1 MKKLITSILL
11 TSVFTLQ
18 SQEIDITG
26 KNISIINTSGVTSTN
41 NNTDFSEQIT
51 ASGQIVK
58 TFEIV
63 NTGTAN
69 LILSGTPLVSLNNAD
84 FSVTAMPTSPVLPG
98 QSTKF
103 SVSFDPSTVA
113 TIVATVTIPNNDAN
127 ENPYTFAITGKGIAS
142 RTVRWVNNSGATLP
156 STVMVNGDV
165 HNTAPTS
172 YSTIQSAIAAAGDYD
187 IVYITN
193 GRYVNPAEA
202 TSTNCIA
209 GGPSQDPALNI
220 NVNKHNLIITSETGD
235 YATSSAKLVGYSLNL
250 TDTLGNIT
258 IQGLSMDSI
267 RQNAIYNSD
276 HVYLAS
282 SVNSP
287 NVRILRNKITNVRGH
302 GIKTDT
308 RSAFVIDRGMW
319 EIIGNHIENIGYY
332 NGHGNCTGTVNTSAI
347 WLGEAGSSFEISNN
361 TIKNAVWGGI
371 LCIGFGH
378 PSGSVNGGVIIL
390 ANKISGT
397 GNAGIQIGWTTTGG
411 FYVPNNALVSH
422 NFVENANI
430 SQTNGIAAISMV
442 QSNIKSVK
450 ILNNHVTNSYNGLS
464 IQVAGWQDNANDT
477 TIVRYNNFCNL
488 VTGSHAITHIAGI
501 SPNGLF
507 GTGDDLFKYKFDN
520 NYFGSSTGPTYS
532 SNPTGTGEGLR
543 KENGANALYSVNDFK
558 FTPFSTSLN
567 VVTSMQ
573 PGSIMGVSAICEAGT
588 TTYSVAP
595 VAGAILYTWTL
606 PNGWTGT
613 STTNIISIVS
623 NTASGNVQIL
633 TSSSCGTTGISAKA
647 ISVNALPIVMA
658 TSSASTICIGES
670 STLSGSGALNYV
682 WSNAATTSSIS
693 VSPSTNTSYT
703 VTGTD
708 ANGCQNSATV
718 TQNVS
723 ECTSI
728 NEYQNTNK
736 VVVQPNPNNGE
747 FTLTSYTDG
756 DLKILNQLGQVVKT
770 IKSLKKVSQH
780 VSMNELPNGVY
791 VIVSENSERVVRQK
805 IIVNK

>member
-1 MKKLITSILL
+1 MKKLITCILL
-11 TSVFTLQ
+11 ISVFTIQ

-26 KNISIINTSGVTSTN
+26 KNISIVNASGATSPN
-41 NNTDFSEQIT
+41 NNSDFGEQIT
-51 ASGQIVK
+51 TSGQIVK

-69 LILSGTPLVSLNNAD
+69 LILSGTPLVSVNNAD
-84 FSVTAMPTSPVLPG
+84 FSVINQPVSPVLPG

-103 SVSFDPSTVA
+103 TIAFNPSTVA
-113 TIVATVTIPNNDAN
+113 TIAATVTIPNNDAN
-127 ENPYTFAITGKGIAS
+127 ESPYTFAITGKGIAS

-193 GRYVNPAEA
+193 GRYVNPAEV

-209 GGPSQDPALNI
+209 GGAGQDPALNI

-235 YATSSAKLVGYSLNL
+235 YATSSAKLVGYSFNL
-250 TDTLGNIT
+250 TDTLGNVT

-276 HVYLAS
+276 YVYLAS
-282 SVNSP
+282 SLNSP

-332 NGHGNCTGTVNTSAI
+332 NGHGNCTGTVNTTAI

-378 PSGSVNGGVIIL
+378 PSGSVNGGVIISG
-390 ANKISGT
+390 NKISGT

-411 FYVPNNALVSH
+411 FYVPNNALVSN
-422 NFVENANI
+422 NFIENANI
-430 SQTNGIAAISMV
+430 SQANGIAGISMV
-442 QSNIKSVK
+442 QSNIRNVK

-477 TIVRYNNFCNL
+477 TIVRFNNFCNL
-488 VTGSHAITHIAGI
+488 VAGSHAITHIAGI

-507 GTGDDLFKYKFDN
+507 GTADDLFKYKFDN
-520 NYFGSSTGPTYS
+520 NYYGSSTGPTYS
-532 SNPTGTGEGLR
+532 SNPSGTGSGLR
-543 KENGANALYSVNDFK
+543 KETGTNAFYSANDFNY
-558 FTPFSTSLN
+558 TPFSTSSN
-567 VVTSMQ
+567 K
-573 PGSIMGVSAICEAGT
+573 VSAMEPEAISGIAAICMGGAS
-588 TTYSVAP
+588 TYSIPP
-595 VAGAILYTWTL
+595 VAGVVSYSWTL

-613 STTNIISIVS
+613 STTNVISVS
-623 NTASGNVQIL
+623 GATVSGNIQVL
-633 TSSSCGTTGISAKA
+633 TAGSCGTTGISTKA
-647 ISVNALPIVMA
+647 ISVNALPSVMA
-658 TSSASTICIGES
+658 TTSASNICIGES

-682 WSNAATTSSIS
+682 WNNAATTSSII
-693 VSPSTNTSYT
+693 VSPSTNTNYT

-708 ANGCQNSATV
+708 ANGCQNSAMV

-728 NEYQNTNK
+728 SEHQIVKHLT
-736 VVVQPNPNNGE
+736 VQPNPNNGV
-747 FTLTSYTDG
+747 FTLISDV
-756 DLKILNQLGQVVKT
+756 DAELNIVNQLGQVVKNIT
-770 IKSLKKVSQH
+770 IAKKIEQKIVTAD
-780 VSMNELPNGVY
+780 LPSGVY
-791 VIVSENSERVVRQK
+791 FVVGQSTNYPISQK
-805 IIVNK
+805 IIVSK